1 VPEVIDPQPS
11 PADESASPDGPVE
24 PVTAPPSAAPP
35 LVLLAADDAL
45 VCVDE
50 LCVPAEATR

>member
-1 VPEVIDPQPS
+1 MIDPQPS
-11 PADESASPDGPVE
+11 PAEESAFPDGPAE

-45 VCVDE
+45 ACVDE
-50 LCVPAEATR
+50 LCLPVEASR

>member
-1 VPEVIDPQPS
+1 VIDPQPS
-11 PADESASPDGPVE
+11 PTLE
-24 PVTAPPSAAPP
+24 PAPPTPATEAAVEHPP

-50 LCVPAEATR
+50 MCLPPEATR

>member
-1 VPEVIDPQPS
+1 MIDPQPS
-11 PADESASPDGPVE
+11 PTAE
-24 PVTAPPSAAPP
+24 PAPPTPAAEPAVEHQP

-50 LCVPAEATR
+50 LCLPVEATR